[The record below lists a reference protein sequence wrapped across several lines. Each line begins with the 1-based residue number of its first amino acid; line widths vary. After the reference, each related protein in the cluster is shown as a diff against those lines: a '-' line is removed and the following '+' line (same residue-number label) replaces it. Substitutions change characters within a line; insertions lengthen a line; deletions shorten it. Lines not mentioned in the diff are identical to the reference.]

1 MTATHPLMAA
11 GRRRTADVFGRSG
24 AVLSVRLGCTC
35 MKEEE
40 EDVRRTGVPGQRLA
54 KLFAVN
60 TRRKC

>member
-40 EDVRRTGVPGQRLA
+40 DVRRTGVPGQRLA

-60 TRRKC
+60 TLRKC

>member
-1 MTATHPLMAA
+1 MA
-11 GRRRTADVFGRSG
+11 GRRRTADVFGRSAG

>member
-1 MTATHPLMAA
+1 MAA

-35 MKEEE
+35 MNEE

>member
-1 MTATHPLMAA
+1 MV

-24 AVLSVRLGCTC
+24 AVLSVRRGCTC